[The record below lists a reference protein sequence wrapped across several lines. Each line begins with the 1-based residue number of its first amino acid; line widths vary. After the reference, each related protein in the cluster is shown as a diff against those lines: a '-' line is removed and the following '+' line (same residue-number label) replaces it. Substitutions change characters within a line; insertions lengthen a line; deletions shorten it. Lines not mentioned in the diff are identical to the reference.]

1 MREAVI
7 VSAARTAVGR
17 AGRGT
22 LRQTRPDELGAA
34 AVGEAVRRAKG
45 LDPAAIDD
53 LIMGCAFPEA
63 EQGMNVARIIGL
75 RAGLPASV
83 PAQTVNR
90 FCSSGLQAIAIGAKQ
105 IMCGWADT
113 VVAGGVESMSL
124 VPMGGQKMS
133 PNPHLLMHWPE
144 VYLGMG
150 LTAEEVAS
158 RYQVSREEQD
168 RFAVESHRK
177 AHAAISRGD
186 FKEEIVPVEARL
198 TETGPDGSIQVRAV
212 TFDTDEGVRPD
223 TSEEALARLRPA
235 FAAGGTVTAGNSSQT
250 SDGAAAVVLMA
261 QEKAASLGLVPLA
274 VFRAF
279 AVAGV
284 EPEIMGVG
292 PVGAV
297 PRALKLAGIRQE
309 DVDFFELNEAFAA
322 QAIAVMR
329 LLGLDPA
336 RVNPFGGAIALGHP
350 LGCTGAKLTV
360 TAVHAMARRQARYAV
375 VTMCI
380 GGGMGA
386 AAVLER
392 VS

>member
-34 AVGEAVRRAKG
+34 AVREAVRRAGG
-45 LDPAAIDD
+45 LDPADIQD

-90 FCSSGLQAIAIGAKQ
+90 FCSSGLQAIATGAAQ
-105 IMCGWADT
+105 IMNGWADV

-133 PNPHLLMHWPE
+133 PNPQLVANWPE

-150 LTAEEVAS
+150 LTAEEVAT
-158 RYQVSREEQD
+158 RFEVTREDQD
-168 RFAVESHRK
+168 RFAVGSHHK
-177 AHAAISRGD
+177 AHAAMSGGL
-186 FKEEIVPVEARL
+186 FQEEIVPVDVTL
-198 TETGPDGSIQVRAV
+198 TVTGPDGKVDTRTAPFS
-212 TFDTDEGVRPD
+212 TDEGVRPD

-235 FAAGGTVTAGNSSQT
+235 FAARGTVTAGNSSQT
-250 SDGAAAVVLMA
+250 SDGAAAVVLLSAERASAQGLRPMA
-261 QEKAASLGLVPLA
+261 TFRSYA
-274 VFRAF
+274 VG
-279 AVAGV
+279 GV
-284 EPEIMGVG
+284 DPDIMGIG
-292 PVGAV
+292 PVEAI
-297 PRALKLAGIRQE
+297 PKALKLAGISAG

-322 QAIAVMR
+322 QAVAVVR
-329 LLGLDPA
+329 LLELDPQ
-336 RVNPFGGAIALGHP
+336 RVNPHGGAIALGHP

-360 TAVHAMARRQARYAV
+360 TALHAMSRRKAKYAV
-375 VTMCI
+375 VSMCI

-386 AAVLER
+386 AAVLEKA
-392 VS
+392 S